1 MFYLRQLRVHYG
13 TAEIIKGISIAVEQ
27 GDIVSIL
34 GTNGA
39 GKTTILRTISGLKC
53 PTSGEIWFRNQRID
67 GLPAYKI
74 VSLGVA
80 QCPERRRLFH
90 SMKVIDNLLL
100 GAFLRKDKKEI
111 EKDLENLFEHFPIL
125 RTRSEQ
131 IAGSLS
137 GGEQEM
143 VAIGRSLM
151 SRPKLLLMDEPTLG
165 LSPVM
170 VVEVGRIIS
179 GIKQAGIGIILVEQ
193 NARMALK
200 VSNKAYVLETGRIS
214 LEGESLDVVKDEHV
228 RRAYLGGT

>member
-1 MFYLRQLRVHYG
+1 MFYLKDLRVHYG
-13 TAEIIKGISIAVEQ
+13 VAEVIKGVSLGAQQ

-39 GKTTILRTISGLKC
+39 GKTTILRTISGLKS

-74 VSLGVA
+74 VNLGVA

-111 EKDLENLFEHFPIL
+111 ERDLEGLFDHFPIL
-125 RTRSEQ
+125 RTRREQ

-151 SRPKLLLMDEPTLG
+151 SRPKLLLMDEPSLG
-165 LSPVM
+165 LSPL
-170 VVEVGRIIS
+170 VVAEVGRIIS
-179 GIKQAGIGIILVEQ
+179 SIKEAGVTIILVEQ

-200 VSNKAYVLETGRIS
+200 VSNKAYVLETGKIS

-228 RRAYLGGT
+228 RRAYLGGM

>member
-1 MFYLRQLRVHYG
+1 MFYLKDLRVHYG
-13 TAEIIKGISIAVEQ
+13 VAEVIKGVSMDAEQ

-39 GKTTILRTISGLKC
+39 GKTTILRTISGLKSA
-53 PTSGEIWFRNQRID
+53 TSGEIWFRNQRID
-67 GLPAYKI
+67 GMPAYKI
-74 VSLGVA
+74 VTLGVA
-80 QCPERRRLFH
+80 HCPERRRLFH

-111 EKDLENLFEHFPIL
+111 ERDLENIFKHFPVLKERI
-125 RTRSEQ
+125 EQ

-151 SRPKLLLMDEPTLG
+151 SRPKLLLMDEPSLG
-165 LSPVM
+165 LSPIM
-170 VVEVGRIIS
+170 VAELGRIICN
-179 GIKQAGIGIILVEQ
+179 IKEAGISIILVEQ

-200 VSNKAYVLETGRIS
+200 LSNKTYVLETGRIS
-214 LEGESLDVVKDEHV
+214 LEGVSSQVVKDERV
-228 RRAYLGGT
+228 RKAYLGGM

>member
-228 RRAYLGGT
+228 RRSYLGGT

>member
-1 MFYLRQLRVHYG
+1 MFYLRDLRVHYG
-13 TAEIIKGISIAVEQ
+13 AAEIIKGISIAVEQ

-39 GKTTILRTISGLKC
+39 GKTTILRTISGLKS

-100 GAFLRKDKKEI
+100 GAFLRRDKKEI
-111 EKDLENLFEHFPIL
+111 EKDLDGLFNHFPIL
-125 RTRSEQ
+125 RARSEQ

-143 VAIGRSLM
+143 LAIGRSLM
-151 SRPKLLLMDEPTLG
+151 SRPKLLLMDEPSLG
-165 LSPVM
+165 LSPLM
-170 VVEVGRIIS
+170 VAEVGRIIS
-179 GIKQAGIGIILVEQ
+179 NIKEAGVSIILVEQ

-200 VSNKAYVLETGRIS
+200 VSNKAYVLETGKIS

>member
-1 MFYLRQLRVHYG
+1 MFYLKDLRVYYG
-13 TAEIIKGISIAVEQ
+13 IAEIIKGVSMGAEQ

-39 GKTTILRTISGLKC
+39 GKTTILRTISGLKSL
-53 PTSGEIWFRNQRID
+53 TSGEIWFKNQRID

-74 VSLGVA
+74 VNLGVA
-80 QCPERRRLFH
+80 HCPERRRLFH

-100 GAFLRKDKKEI
+100 GAFLRKDRNEI
-111 EKDLENLFEHFPIL
+111 ESDLKNIFEHFPIL
-125 RTRSEQ
+125 KERLGQ
-131 IAGSLS
+131 LAGSLS

-165 LSPVM
+165 LSPIM

-179 GIKQAGIGIILVEQ
+179 RIKQAGISIILVEQ

-200 VSNKAYVLETGRIS
+200 LSDKVYLLETGKIT
-214 LEGESLDVVKDEHV
+214 LEGTSLDAVKDEHV
-228 RRAYLGGT
+228 RRAYLGGM

>member
-1 MFYLRQLRVHYG
+1 MFYLKDLRVHYG
-13 TAEIIKGISIAVEQ
+13 VAEIIKGISIAVEQ
-27 GDIVSIL
+27 GDTVSIL

-39 GKTTILRTISGLKC
+39 GKTTILRSISGLKS
-53 PTSGEIWFRNQRID
+53 PTSGEIWFRDQRID

-90 SMKVIDNLLL
+90 SMKVIDNLML
-100 GAFLRKDKKEI
+100 GAFLRKDKEEI
-111 EKDLENLFEHFPIL
+111 ERDLENLFKHFAIL
-125 RTRSEQ
+125 KARSEQ

-151 SRPKLLLMDEPTLG
+151 SRPKLLLMDEPSLG
-165 LSPVM
+165 LSPLM
-170 VVEVGRIIS
+170 VVEVGRIICS
-179 GIKQAGIGIILVEQ
+179 IKEAGISIILVEQ

-200 VSNKAYVLETGRIS
+200 LSNKAYVLEKGKIS
-214 LEGESLDVVKDEHV
+214 LEGKSLDVAKDERV
-228 RRAYLGGT
+228 RKAYLGGM